1 MNKMKTDA
9 QLKQDIIDQ
18 LKWQNDIDETQIGIT
33 VKDGLVTLTGLVF
46 SYPIKLA
53 VEDAVKKVAGVKAI
67 AEDIKVGYISELNKT
82 DTEIANSAVNA
93 IEWNA
98 SVPNDKVLVEVEN
111 GWITLSGTLEYSYQR
126 EAARRTVE
134 YLTGVKGV
142 TNNIT
147 LKHVIAPADVKEKII
162 KAFERSALIDAQG
175 ITIETSDHAVKLKG
189 KVRSITEKEEAQKAA
204 FNAPGVYAVQN
215 ELKVVS

>member
-1 MNKMKTDA
+1 MKTDA

-67 AEDIKVGYISELNKT
+67 AEDIKVGYITELNKT

-142 TNNIT
+142 TNNIS
-147 LKHVIAPADVKEKII
+147 LKQAVKPVDVKEKII
-162 KAFERSALIDAQG
+162 KAFTRSALIDAQG
-175 ITIETSDHAVKLKG
+175 IIIETSDHAVKLKG

>member
-1 MNKMKTDA
+1 MKTDA
-9 QLKQDIIDQ
+9 QIKQDVIDQ
-18 LKWQNDIDETQIGIT
+18 LKWQNDVDETQIGVT

-67 AEDIKVGYISELNKT
+67 AEDIKVGYLSEQNKT
-82 DTEIANSAVNA
+82 DTEIANSVLNA

-98 SVPNDKVLVEVEN
+98 SIPNDRVLVEVEN
-111 GWITLSGTLEYSYQR
+111 GWITLSGTLEYAYQR
-126 EAARRTVE
+126 DAAKRTVE
-134 YLTGVKGV
+134 YPTGVKGV
-142 TNNIT
+142 TNNII
-147 LKHVIAPADVKEKII
+147 LKQVIDPKDVQEQI
-162 KAFERSALIDAQG
+162 KNAFERSALIDAQG
-175 ITIETSDHAVKLKG
+175 ISIETSDHAVKLKG
-189 KVRSITEKEEAQKAA
+189 RVRSIIEKEEAQKAA

>member
-142 TNNIT
+142 TNNIS
-147 LKHVIAPADVKEKII
+147 LKQAVKPVDVKEKII
-162 KAFERSALIDAQG
+162 KAFTRSALIDAQG
-175 ITIETSDHAVKLKG
+175 IIIETSDHAVKLKG

>member
-1 MNKMKTDA
+1 MKTDA

-142 TNNIT
+142 TNNIS
-147 LKHVIAPADVKEKII
+147 LKQAVKPVDVKEKII
-162 KAFERSALIDAQG
+162 KAFTRSALIDAQG
-175 ITIETSDHAVKLKG
+175 IIIETSDHAVKLKG